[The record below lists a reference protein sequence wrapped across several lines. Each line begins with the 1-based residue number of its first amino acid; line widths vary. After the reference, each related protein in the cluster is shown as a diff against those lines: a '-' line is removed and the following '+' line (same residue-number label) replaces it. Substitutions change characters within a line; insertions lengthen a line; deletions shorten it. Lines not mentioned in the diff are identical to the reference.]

1 MFLIIIDESM
11 TRQQE
16 HEAAYGLLSLSQKTS
31 GSPTEMLSSTG
42 SGLIRTASPTTP
54 SATEFMTT
62 EEVAYVS
69 KTNYAKNKILD
80 DLQYKSKPVVSASSI
95 QLAYSDE
102 PKSKEDSIATY
113 LGKTSTSRPLTYPY
127 TSPLVVE
134 SENKDPGQSTA
145 PKSIKEFHV
154 IQKYVKELNEP
165 AITPTKASEKVNYLP
180 SPVPTLKV
188 NDVIVQDP
196 PTLVQERKR
205 KIIME
210 EDSYKIKVHRNSD
223 EVMDLSVTSSEK
235 REPASSY
242 LVHDQPVPYYENRT
256 VEELNYRNLEMNRKI
271 APFEPTNYQDVD
283 MLSNSSSDVP
293 KQMEYDNSAMETLA
307 DVATKQERLV
317 KNMMAKNVASEYLKL
332 ATQNENPDLN
342 RDSGCFLPNKKHL
355 NELIARSEG
364 NKSCTICSKSFSKPS
379 QLK

>member
-1 MFLIIIDESM
+1 MIVIDESM

-80 DLQYKSKPVVSASSI
+80 DLQYKSKPVVSTSSI
-95 QLAYSDE
+95 QLYSDE

-134 SENKDPGQSTA
+134 SQKKESTA

-165 AITPTKASEKVNYLP
+165 AITQTKPSEKVNYLP

-196 PTLVQERKR
+196 PPLVQERKR
-205 KIIME
+205 KINVME
-210 EDSYKIKVHRNSD
+210 EESYKIKVHRNSD

-242 LVHDQPVPYYENRT
+242 SVHDNQPAPYFENRT

-271 APFEPTNYQDVD
+271 AQFEPTNYQDVD